1 MSDERKG
8 PNVGDILIGTFI
20 ILFGLCITLVGGACT
35 VLWLTVLPGHSS
47 SGEGLSGLLLFLV
60 SIAVAALGLFAIYH
74 GVRIA
79 RSQYR
84 GPAPPSVERAA
95 DKPGDP

>member
-1 MSDERKG
+1 MSEEGGKG
-8 PNVGDILIGTFI
+8 PNVGDILIGTFVI
-20 ILFGLCITLVGGACT
+20 IFGLCITLVGGACS
-35 VLWLTVLPGHSS
+35 VLWLTVLPSAS
-47 SGEGLSGLLLFLV
+47 SGEGLSGLLLLLL
-60 SIAVAALGLFAIYH
+60 SLAVAALGLFAIYH